1 MALLDDVKAA
11 CRVTSTD
18 TGIVGEVT
26 DLIAA
31 AEADLQLSGITVDET
46 DALTKRA
53 IVVYCKGHF
62 GYNNP
67 DADRFQQAY
76 LLIKAALRLSGD
88 HVV

>member
-1 MALLDDVKAA
+1 MALLDDVKAQL
-11 CRVTSTD
+11 RITTTD

-31 AEADLQLSGITVDET
+31 AEADLQLSGIQVDET
-46 DALTKRA
+46 DALIKRA

-67 DADRFQQAY
+67 DADRFQQSY
-76 LLIKAALRLSGD
+76 QLIKSALRLSAD
-88 HVV
+88 YVV